1 MIGLLE
7 HDPLLALVFAV
18 LLGSLIGSITGLI
31 PGVHVNTVAP
41 LVLAIALAGGV
52 QNGGSDG
59 ALWAALLLFSVA
71 TVHTILNVIPTLAA
85 PLPEDDTALILMPVQ
100 RMAQNGHATSA
111 LSISIVGSWIA
122 ASLAILLLL
131 VILFLFP
138 RHLPRLPHGVTLFG
152 VTAILFLLIVRQS
165 RPWHAT
171 GILLLSGIAGML
183 LLPRSFPGPL
193 GGDGTVLLPAFA
205 GLYGAP
211 LLVMTLSEKPPD
223 PHGPTDTNEKTPD
236 PEDDQT
242 ERLPRS
248 PPVAPLLG
256 TACGLLVALFPGLT
270 SATAGAFGRALRSPK
285 NDAED
290 VAMLSAVDTANV
302 IGNSGALV
310 VWGATRSGA
319 SAAALTA
326 YPSIAATGA
335 GTTGALA
342 LATLLGA
349 AALASLGAL
358 RWGSGLVVRLRRIP
372 ARNLALGALL
382 LLVAIVAIASGPG
395 GLLVT
400 LFLLPLGLL
409 PHHWGAPRALLMG
422 FLLVPYLAGSF
433 ADGGVW

>member
-7 HDPLLALVFAV
+7 NQPLLALLFAV
-18 LLGSLIGSITGLI
+18 LIGSLIGGFTGLI

-41 LVLAIALAGGV
+41 LVLAVALAGGA
-52 QNGGSDG
+52 QSGGSDG

-100 RMAQNGHATSA
+100 RMAQNGHAASA
-111 LSISIVGSWIA
+111 LSISIVGSWVA

-131 VILFLFP
+131 AVLFLFP
-138 RHLPRLPHGVTLFG
+138 RHLPRLPHGATIFA
-152 VTAILFLLIVRQS
+152 VTAILFLLVIRQS

-171 GILLLSGIAGML
+171 GVLLLSGLAGAL

-211 LLVMTLSEKPPD
+211 LLVMTLSEKPPV
-223 PHGPTDTNEKTPD
+223 PD
-236 PEDDQT
+236 GAQT
-242 ERLPRS
+242 EADED
-248 PPVAPLLG
+248 PPDEQIETTPVPKSTPTAPLLG

-290 VAMLSAVDTANV
+290 VSMLSAVDTANV
-302 IGNSGALV
+302 IGNTGALLI
-310 VWGATRSGA
+310 WGATRSGA
-319 SAAALTA
+319 SAAAITA
-326 YPSIAATGA
+326 HPAIAATGA
-335 GTTGALA
+335 GTTAALG
-342 LATLLGA
+342 LASLLGA
-349 AALASLGAL
+349 AALASLAAL
-358 RWGSGLVVRLRRIP
+358 RWGSGLVIRLRRVP
-372 ARNLALGALL
+372 SRNLATGALL
-382 LLVAIVAIASGPG
+382 LLVFIVAMASGPM

-409 PHHWGAPRALLMG
+409 PHFWGAPRALLMG

-433 ADGGVW
+433 ADGVEF